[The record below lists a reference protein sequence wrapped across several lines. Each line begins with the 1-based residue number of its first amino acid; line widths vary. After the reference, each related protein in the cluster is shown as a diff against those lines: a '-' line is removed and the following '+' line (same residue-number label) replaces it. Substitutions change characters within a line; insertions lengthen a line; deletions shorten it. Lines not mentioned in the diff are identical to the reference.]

1 MAATNNIK
9 GPQSKVQEPQGQ
21 GLSTLL
27 LAIKSTRNIQSFKE
41 VLMNFFFMWHL
52 HTKPFHTQYIISSSS
67 DISVIC
73 SITDIIWDF
82 IPLFTA
88 ANYFNMTVSNKKA
101 LATLDTV
108 HKWT

>member
-1 MAATNNIK
+1 MVATNNIK

-67 DISVIC
+67 DISVYVLSLILFEILFHSLLLPII
-73 SITDIIWDF
+73 SI
-82 IPLFTA
+82 
-88 ANYFNMTVSNKKA
+88 
-101 LATLDTV
+101 
-108 HKWT
+108 